1 VEKFAVEAI
10 AVGNGTAG
18 RETEAFVKSL
28 GLSKS
33 VQVVLVNESGASI
46 YSASEVA
53 RNEFPDLDL
62 TVRGAVSIGRRLMD
76 PLAELVK
83 IDPKSI
89 GVGQYQHDVDQQALK
104 NSLDDTVISAVN
116 KVGVE
121 VNTASKELLTYVSG
135 LGPQLAQNIVAFRQE
150 FGPFKSRAQLKKVP
164 RLGDKA
170 FEQAA
175 GFLRI
180 RQATHPLDQSAVHPE
195 RYELVEQMAKDLKTS
210 VQDLMSSEALRS
222 QIILQK
228 YVSETVGIPTLQDI
242 VEELAKPGR
251 DPRASFEVFQ
261 FQDGVNSMADLKVGM
276 KLPGI
281 VTNITAFGAF
291 VDIGVHQDGLI
302 HLSHLADRFIKDA
315 NEVVKVAQ
323 QVEVTVLEVD
333 IARKRIALSRK
344 ADPFGTKVEKKP
356 ASQEVRRPSP
366 KPEESMADKLAQLKG
381 HFKK

>member
-1 VEKFAVEAI
+1 
-10 AVGNGTAG
+10 
-18 RETEAFVKSL
+18 
-28 GLSKS
+28 
-33 VQVVLVNESGASI
+33 
-46 YSASEVA
+46 
-53 RNEFPDLDL
+53 
-62 TVRGAVSIGRRLMD
+62 
-76 PLAELVK
+76 
-83 IDPKSI
+83 
-89 GVGQYQHDVDQQALK
+89 
-104 NSLDDTVISAVN
+104 
-116 KVGVE
+116 
-121 VNTASKELLTYVSG
+121 
-135 LGPQLAQNIVAFRQE
+135 
-150 FGPFKSRAQLKKVP
+150 
-164 RLGDKA
+164 
-170 FEQAA
+170 
-175 GFLRI
+175 
-180 RQATHPLDQSAVHPE
+180 
-195 RYELVEQMAKDLKTS
+195 
-210 VQDLMSSEALRS
+210 MSSDALRS

-281 VTNITAFGAF
+281 ITNITAFGAF

-344 ADPFGTKVEKKP
+344 ADPFGTNPTKKP
-356 ASQEVRRPSP
+356 AAPQEVKRPA
-366 KPEESMADKLAQLKG
+366 PEPEGSMADKLALLKG